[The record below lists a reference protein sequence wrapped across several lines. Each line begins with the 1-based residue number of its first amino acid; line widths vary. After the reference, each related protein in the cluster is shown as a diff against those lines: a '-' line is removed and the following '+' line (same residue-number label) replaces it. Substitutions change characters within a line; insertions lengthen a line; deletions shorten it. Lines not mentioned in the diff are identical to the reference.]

1 MGHPTFRTVKES
13 KVTMGKILGIDL
25 GTTNSAMAV
34 LEGDEATIIA
44 NAEGDHTT
52 PSVVAW
58 KDGERIVGKAALN
71 QQVMNVKNTVYSV
84 KRFIGRTYDELTDAD
99 LDGLTYT
106 VKSGPK
112 GRPVVVLDDPQVRDK
127 EILPEA
133 VSAAVL
139 SKMKADA
146 EAYLG
151 EEVTEAIITVPAY
164 FNDTQRQA
172 TKDAGEI
179 AGLNVQRI
187 INEPTAAALAYG
199 FGGKNAMEEKTI
211 LVFDFGGG
219 TLDVSI
225 LDIGPDLV
233 QVVSTAGD
241 NHLGGDDVDA
251 VFTEYLC
258 DRFQNE
264 NGVDLR
270 EDPMIHSRVR
280 EAARKAKE
288 DLSNASSVNVNLP
301 FITAG
306 PSGPLHMNYDVTRDE
321 FNDIIGELIERCK
334 LPISDALKGSP
345 SNPIDMQM
353 SDIDNI
359 ILVGGSTR
367 IPAIQKMVEQVCGKK
382 PEKTVN
388 PDEVVA
394 MGAAIQ
400 GGVLEG
406 SVGDILLADVNSMT
420 LGIKTYPDDVSVMI
434 PKNTPI
440 PAAETKIFTTR
451 EDNQDNVEVVVIQ
464 GEAPKASDP
473 SNKILGTAVLEGIPP
488 MKAREPR
495 IEIELKYNVDGIVEL
510 SATEKST
517 GKSINVR
524 LEGTTKL
531 DDYEIA
537 ELAAAERAN

>member
-1 MGHPTFRTVKES
+1 MKRIALRT
-13 KVTMGKILGIDL
+13 
-25 GTTNSAMAV
+25 
-34 LEGDEATIIA
+34 
-44 NAEGDHTT
+44 
-52 PSVVAW
+52 
-58 KDGERIVGKAALN
+58 AAGSLC
-71 QQVMNVKNTVYSV
+71 
-84 KRFIGRTYDELTDAD
+84 
-99 LDGLTYT
+99 
-106 VKSGPK
+106 
-112 GRPVVVLDDPQVRDK
+112 
-127 EILPEA
+127 
-133 VSAAVL
+133 
-139 SKMKADA
+139 
-146 EAYLG
+146 
-151 EEVTEAIITVPAY
+151 
-164 FNDTQRQA
+164 
-172 TKDAGEI
+172 
-179 AGLNVQRI
+179 
-187 INEPTAAALAYG
+187 AALALVCGLVLAGCSTGPSAEELIREDISSALDEVKSLDDDTVEELVESMDAASLEPYG
-199 FGGKNAMEEKTI
+199 IDGKELIRSMVDGFDYTI
-211 LVFDFGGG
+211 
-219 TLDVSI
+219 
-225 LDIGPDLV
+225 
-233 QVVSTAGD
+233 
-241 NHLGGDDVDA
+241 DA
-251 VFTEYLC
+251 VT
-258 DRFQNE
+258 
-264 NGVDLR
+264 VD
-270 EDPMIHSRVR
+270 E
-280 EAARKAKE
+280 EAG
-288 DLSNASSVNVNLP
+288 
-301 FITAG
+301 TATAE
-306 PSGPLHMNYDVTRDE
+306 LTVTSKSMAELYGAMD
-321 FNDIIGELIERCK
+321 DIIGELIERCK

-367 IPAIQKMVEQVCGKK
+367 IPAIQQMVEQVCGKK

-537 ELAAAERAN
+537 ELAAAERVS